1 MQTLFLTGVFLLT
14 QFSLSATEGYAPGTC
29 RIFSDP
35 FVNDFNGR
43 RQTTP
48 NRPQTLTLSEYTNR
62 WKVEGVVSYSNQH
75 HANIL
80 QDVVITLFDI
90 DDNTIISIDSKKNVK
105 ISAKGDAQNVVTVP
119 YVHVSRK
126 GMGFRIFVGDPGV
139 NEDIGIFVLLDNE
152 VSIVWYNSLSN
163 SDYSA
168 VRINVSSKYMGR
180 DLKGVCG
187 IYNAIT
193 EGVGVRS
200 EL

>member
-1 MQTLFLTGVFLLT
+1 MQTLFLTGYTAHLRLNTVTLLLFLQCFSFDSIQPLSYRRICSWYVFAISYTNCYSIESITL
-14 QFSLSATEGYAPGTC
+14 GTC

-62 WKVEGVVSYSNQH
+62 WKVEGIVSYSSQH

-105 ISAKGDAQNVVTVP
+105 
-119 YVHVSRK
+119 VSK
-126 GMGFRIFVGDPGV
+126 
-139 NEDIGIFVLLDNE
+139 
-152 VSIVWYNSLSN
+152 
-163 SDYSA
+163 
-168 VRINVSSKYMGR
+168 
-180 DLKGVCG
+180 
-187 IYNAIT
+187 
-193 EGVGVRS
+193 
-200 EL
+200 